1 MHAADCREVSTPAGS
16 PPTISDDAHRCQ
28 DAVEMRERQ
37 EVEGTEEAG
46 RDSAV
51 TVSSNGNEET
61 GIQDIVNDKHAIQDA
76 MSGAQRSVEADKDG
90 KTADAE
96 QSGNRRKSLTKYPK
110 EHTEHEDNEEFN
122 RVRQNINA
130 DLGGTQD
137 VGQDYGLRSVSVDK
151 QGGERVEIDLEVDKE
166 GKTGADERG
175 MESEREKVGYIQ
187 QKHIQS
193 SRRSLTENQGVDGVE
208 KTSQGDSQPKP
219 CPEFNKDTVEGRC
232 GSKLPRILYAK
243 EIEEEFRHSPS
254 GIKISS
260 ETKYIKIEISQD
272 GTKSL
277 VEVSEEDVK
286 RKPDPKMDA
295 KVMLSS
301 GFCNLNL
308 NKSPSPEPQKHN
320 LDLHKSSARRERDKR
335 NLLFRQFIQKNA
347 KKCLMYK
354 LLAYGV
360 QKKQKTREKKRKLLR
375 YSARMKQHGKQ

>member
-1 MHAADCREVSTPAGS
+1 MHAADCREASTPAGS
-16 PPTISDDAHRCQ
+16 PPTISDDVHRCQ
-28 DAVEMRERQ
+28 DAVEMRGRQ

-51 TVSSNGNEET
+51 TISSNGNEET
-61 GIQDIVNDKHAIQDA
+61 GIEDIVNDKHAIQDA

-110 EHTEHEDNEEFN
+110 VHTEHEDNEEFN

-130 DLGGTQD
+130 DQGGTQD

-175 MESEREKVGYIQ
+175 MESEREKVGYSQ

-219 CPEFNKDTVEGRC
+219 CPESNKDTVEGRC
-232 GSKLPRILYAK
+232 GSKLPRILY
-243 EIEEEFRHSPS
+243 
-254 GIKISS
+254 
-260 ETKYIKIEISQD
+260 
-272 GTKSL
+272 
-277 VEVSEEDVK
+277 VK
-286 RKPDPKMDA
+286 R
-295 KVMLSS
+295 
-301 GFCNLNL
+301 
-308 NKSPSPEPQKHN
+308 
-320 LDLHKSSARRERDKR
+320 RRRS
-335 NLLFRQFIQKNA
+335 
-347 KKCLMYK
+347 
-354 LLAYGV
+354 
-360 QKKQKTREKKRKLLR
+360 T
-375 YSARMKQHGKQ
+375 